1 LPFSGIA
8 AAVIRNP
15 SDEVKNM
22 TTGSKHTTT
31 AIATCPAAAPDAC
44 LPCGCTPYL
53 SDGNPN
59 TLHVA
64 GCKMNL
70 KIADRKA
77 VIRQRPAVIA
87 MFTQLN
93 ELWYLSHVHF
103 VPDGTK
109 RCDRPAPLR
118 RTERN

>member
-1 LPFSGIA
+1 
-8 AAVIRNP
+8 
-15 SDEVKNM
+15 M
-22 TTGSKHTTT
+22 TTGSKHDTTT
-31 AIATCPAAAPDAC
+31 AAAAPAAAASDVC
-44 LPCGCTPYL
+44 LPCGCTAYL

-70 KIADRKA
+70 KLADRRA
-77 VIRQRPAVIA
+77 VVRQRPAVIA

-93 ELWYLSHVHF
+93 ELWYLSHVRF

-109 RCDRPAPLR
+109 RCDRP
-118 RTERN
+118 